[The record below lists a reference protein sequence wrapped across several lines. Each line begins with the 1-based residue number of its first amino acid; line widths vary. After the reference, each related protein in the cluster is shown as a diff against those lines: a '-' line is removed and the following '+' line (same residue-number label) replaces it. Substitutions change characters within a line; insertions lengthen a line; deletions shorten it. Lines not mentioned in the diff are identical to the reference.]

1 MRLTIIEWILQCQS
15 GITRQETRSCR
26 DVGPPSIVLLIVAG
40 LLAAPAV
47 AAPPV
52 GSSGSG
58 TYALLGTTPT
68 TFEYGAVAQP
78 NGGAGGH
85 LFVSTV
91 FQGFAIEFEGD
102 VTCVTLDHANHRAWI
117 GGVITANRSAHP
129 SFTTRTQVGH
139 DIWFRVVDYGEGSA
153 APADRAT
160 FVGFE
165 GDLDIPT
172 SAAYCALQP
181 WAPDDART

>member
-1 MRLTIIEWILQCQS
+1 MTFR
-15 GITRQETRSCR
+15 RQRTTGSM
-26 DVGPPSIVLLIVAG
+26 VALIALA
-40 LLAAPAV
+40 LLAA
-47 AAPPV
+47 AAPAAASPPA
-52 GSSGSG
+52 GSTGSG
-58 TYALLGTTPT
+58 TYALLGTTPAALD
-68 TFEYGAVAQP
+68 YAAVALP
-78 NGGAGGH
+78 NGDAAGE

-102 VTCVTLDHANHRAWI
+102 VTCVTVDAAEHHAWI

-129 SFTTRTQVGH
+129 SYTTARTQVGH
-139 DIWFRVVDYGEGSA
+139 DIWFRVVDYGEGSDDA
-153 APADRAT
+153 ADRAS

-181 WAPDDART
+181 WAADDARTWAVTDGNLQVHD

>member
-1 MRLTIIEWILQCQS
+1 MSRRRAS
-15 GITRQETRSCR
+15 S
-26 DVGPPSIVLLIVAG
+26 SIVLLIVAG

-102 VTCVTLDHANHRAWI
+102 VTCVTVDPANHRAWI

-129 SFTTRTQVGH
+129 RSRRRERRSGTTS
-139 DIWFRVVDYGEGSA
+139 GSA
-153 APADRAT
+153 LSTTARAPPPRPIGQRSSGSRAT
-160 FVGFE
+160 W
-165 GDLDIPT
+165 T
-172 SAAYCALQP
+172 SRHRRP
-181 WAPDDART
+181 IARCSRGHRTTPGRGK

>member
-1 MRLTIIEWILQCQS
+1 MS
-15 GITRQETRSCR
+15 
-26 DVGPPSIVLLIVAG
+26 PSRATASAATLVALC
-40 LLAAPAV
+40 LLAAAPV
-47 AAPPV
+47 TAAGIT
-52 GSSGSG
+52 GSTGSG

-68 TFEYGAVAQP
+68 AFDYGAVALP
-78 NGGAGGH
+78 NGTASGQ

-91 FQGFAIEFEGD
+91 FQGFVIEFEGD
-102 VTCVTLDHANHRAWI
+102 VTCVTVDPATHRAWI

-129 SFTTRTQVGH
+129 SYTTARTQVGH
-139 DIWFRVVDYGEGSA
+139 DIWFRVVDYGEGAA
-153 APADRAT
+153 APADRAS

-181 WAPDDART
+181 WADGNARTWAVTDGNIQVRD

>member
-1 MRLTIIEWILQCQS
+1 M
-15 GITRQETRSCR
+15 TRRRASA
-26 DVGPPSIVLLIVAG
+26 SIVTLIVAG
-40 LLAAPAV
+40 LLAAPAA

-68 TFEYGAVAQP
+68 AFDFAAIATP
-78 NGGAGGH
+78 NGGAVGE

-91 FQGFAIEFEGD
+91 LQGFAIEFEGD
-102 VTCVTLDHANHRAWI
+102 VTCVTVDPVNHRAWI

-129 SFTTRTQVGH
+129 SFTTERTQVGH
-139 DIWFRVVDYGEGSA
+139 DIWFRVVDYGEGTA
-153 APADRAT
+153 AAADRAT

-165 GDLDIPT
+165 GDLEIPT

-181 WAPDDART
+181 WAPDDARTWEVTEGNIQVHD

>member
-1 MRLTIIEWILQCQS
+1 MSRHRAST
-15 GITRQETRSCR
+15 
-26 DVGPPSIVLLIVAG
+26 SIVTLIVVG
-40 LLAAPAV
+40 LLAAPAS
-47 AAPPV
+47 AASPA
-52 GSSGSG
+52 GSAGSG

-68 TFEYGAVAQP
+68 AFDYGAVAQP
-78 NGGAGGH
+78 IGGVGGAI
-85 LFVSTV
+85 FVSTV

-102 VTCVTLDHANHRAWI
+102 VTCVTVDSVNHRAWI

-129 SFTTRTQVGH
+129 SFTTPRTQVGH
-139 DIWFRVVDYGEGSA
+139 DIWFRVVDNGEGA
-153 APADRAT
+153 DAPADRAS

-181 WAPDDART
+181 WAADDARTWAVTDGNIQVHD

>member
-1 MRLTIIEWILQCQS
+1 M
-15 GITRQETRSCR
+15 TRRRAST
-26 DVGPPSIVLLIVAG
+26 SIVTLIVVG
-40 LLAAPAV
+40 LLAAPAS

-52 GSSGSG
+52 GASGSG
-58 TYALLGTTPT
+58 TYSLLGTTPT
-68 TFEYGAVAQP
+68 TFDFGAVAQP
-78 NGGAGGH
+78 NGGAGGE

-102 VTCVTLDHANHRAWI
+102 VTCVTVDPVNHRAWI

-129 SFTTRTQVGH
+129 SFTTPRTQVGH
-139 DIWFRVVDYGEGSA
+139 DIWFRVVDYGEGA
-153 APADRAT
+153 NVPADRAT
-160 FVGFE
+160 LVGFE

-181 WAPDDART
+181 WAPDDARTWAVTDGNIQVHD